1 MMQLRSTT
9 REMRKEAETKMQ
21 YKFLI
26 TILHNTLKHM
36 NENNSYCDRIR
47 VIHEF
52 YFLVHENMHILK
64 KMVNKNESELSLFL
78 SRLRQKAME
87 MNEEFTN
94 HIKNKLFYLSKE
106 DRQNRR
112 HVLLLIN
119 DVLVDINGLTFSPGS
134 SII

>member
-1 MMQLRSTT
+1 
-9 REMRKEAETKMQ
+9 
-21 YKFLI
+21 
-26 TILHNTLKHM
+26 M

>member
-1 MMQLRSTT
+1 MQLRSTT